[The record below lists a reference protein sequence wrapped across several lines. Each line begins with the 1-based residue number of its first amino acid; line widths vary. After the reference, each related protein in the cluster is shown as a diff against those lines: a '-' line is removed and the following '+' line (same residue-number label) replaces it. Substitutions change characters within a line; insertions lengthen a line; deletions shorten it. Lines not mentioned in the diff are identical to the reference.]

1 MFRVAHNYMF
11 FFHMVEISLELK
23 GHEHSAYVLT

>member
-11 FFHMVEISLELK
+11 FFHVVEISLELK
-23 GHEHSAYVLT
+23 GHERSAYVLT